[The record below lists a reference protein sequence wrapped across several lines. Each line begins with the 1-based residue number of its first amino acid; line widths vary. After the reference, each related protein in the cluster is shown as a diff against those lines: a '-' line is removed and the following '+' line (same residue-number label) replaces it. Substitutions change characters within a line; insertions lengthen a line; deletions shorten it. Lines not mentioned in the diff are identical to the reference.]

1 MRLHMM
7 KYVLFFLAFGLT
19 NSVRAQS
26 ADTGGPDHQLILQLI
41 SRIQD
46 LEAEVKALKEV
57 SPGPVSTGKSVPP
70 QLAPTTASPASPA
83 AIQAGTVAG
92 VTHDMTIPG
101 LENLHIQG
109 FSDIQYHASGMP
121 GDHNS
126 FGLGQFNLFI
136 TNRLSNKLSVLGEV
150 IIEADTTNA
159 VGVDLERLLFQYS
172 ANDYFNLS
180 VGRYHT
186 DIGFYNTAYHHST
199 WLQTTV
205 DRPFLFAFE
214 DGGGVLPIHNVGV
227 SATGRI
233 PSGELGLH
241 YVAEL
246 GNGRA
251 SRSPFDEAVQNRVD
265 ENNGKAVNFG
275 LYARPGRLPGFQA
288 GFSIYHDSLHPAGLS
303 TIRQTIFSGH
313 SIYQNAG
320 LEFMNEV
327 VVLHHTMENGL
338 ASHIPAFYSQLS
350 KRFGKFR
357 PYFRYEYVNVPRGE
371 LLFGDVGLLHGP
383 IGGVRYDFSEF
394 AAYKVE
400 YFRNFTRS
408 GDWNGLR
415 TQVSFTF

>member
-1 MRLHMM
+1 MNHL
-7 KYVLFFLAFGLT
+7 LFFLGL
-19 NSVRAQS
+19 VMAPLIGAQT
-26 ADTGGPDHQLILQLI
+26 ATTDHELILQLM
-41 SRIQD
+41 SRIQG
-46 LEAEVKALKEV
+46 LEAEVQRLKEV
-57 SPGPVSTGKSVPP
+57 SPDAVSAANV
-70 QLAPTTASPASPA
+70 APSQSSAASPASPNA
-83 AIQAGTVAG
+83 NQGSAIAGTA
-92 VTHDMTIPG
+92 HDMSVPG

-150 IIEADTTNA
+150 IIEADTLNA

-180 VGRYHT
+180 AGRYHT
-186 DIGFYNTAYHHST
+186 DIGFYNTAFHHST

-214 DGGGVLPIHNVGV
+214 DGGGVLPIHNVGL
-227 SATGRI
+227 SATGRV

-251 SRSPFDEAVQNRVD
+251 SRSPLDEAVQNRVD
-265 ENNGKAVNFG
+265 ENNGKAINLG

-288 GFSIYHDSLHPAGLS
+288 GFSVYRDTLHPAGS
-303 TIRQTIFSGH
+303 PKIGQTILSGH
-313 SIYQNAG
+313 AIYQSAG
-320 LEFMNEV
+320 LEFMNEA
-327 VVLHHTMENGL
+327 VVLRHNADGGRVM
-338 ASHIPAFYSQLS
+338 HIPAFYSQLS
-350 KRFGKFR
+350 KRFGKVR
-357 PYFRYEYVNVPRGE
+357 PYFRYEYINVPRGE
-371 LLFGDVGLLHGP
+371 PLFGDVGLLHGP
-383 IGGVRYDFSEF
+383 IGGVRYDFSDF
-394 AAYKVE
+394 AAYKIE
-400 YFRNFTRS
+400 YFRDFTRFS
-408 GDWNGLR
+408 DWNGVR